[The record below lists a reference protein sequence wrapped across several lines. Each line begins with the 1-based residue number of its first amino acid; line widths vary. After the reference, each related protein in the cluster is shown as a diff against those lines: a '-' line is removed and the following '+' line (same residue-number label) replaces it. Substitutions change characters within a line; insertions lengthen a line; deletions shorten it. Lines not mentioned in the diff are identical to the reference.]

1 MLNVEKLFPCALR
14 ASFEVIE
21 LFYGTN
27 EDERNTP
34 KEVYCVVCVA
44 DAVNCS
50 MFNKPDKE

>member
-1 MLNVEKLFPCALR
+1 MFNVEKLFPCALR